1 MEICFCPAD
10 VVEGLVRFLASSCPV
25 DDDAVFHQWLNSF
38 HSQTCLKLLPTLI
51 QSESVDLSWI
61 PLIGSIIANV
71 SGRSKKIPCHHHHV
85 FGQALANPAQ
95 QLGRE
100 SCSISSLFYVLLRVY
115 QLGNDQ
121 VKKLVLKAVNCGGHP
136 CCCLPPDAI
145 YQMLFERVTQV
156 PEFLNVLDVIFRST
170 GFAASAPA
178 MVDFQCHFCRFN
190 GGQEL
195 ERCRRMGVYAST
207 ESLSKSCWNVA
218 LPDPWRAFD
227 FYTEYVMAR
236 MDEPFSLLVVKHL
249 QRLIPAGTS
258 QVKMEMFARVF
269 YPILTLPSGSS
280 DRSSIA
286 GQIRESCWQ
295 ITATLVQQRSICDL
309 FLSSNGLELLLDLC
323 RSPDWSWNVARVLQS
338 MIGIQLI
345 QLDQDLIENVDIRLA
360 NEALALAI
368 LEHLLAHHMAYI
380 FKSLDLNLEISELE
394 TATETVGSF
403 DAVWVEHLKTFEHLD
418 GNLVTASALWE
429 TTVRL
434 FVHNRA
440 FSSWFANHSFVKWIE
455 LTIPPLCN
463 HLSKSGAHHWML
475 YADLLELFL
484 ALSLLPGSP
493 NRLKDVLKH
502 FAPRRNLAA
511 VYEMMLRTS
520 TLERW
525 IVPEHH
531 VRPVEPPARN

>member
-1 MEICFCPAD
+1 
-10 VVEGLVRFLASSCPV
+10 
-25 DDDAVFHQWLNSF
+25 
-38 HSQTCLKLLPTLI
+38 
-51 QSESVDLSWI
+51 
-61 PLIGSIIANV
+61 
-71 SGRSKKIPCHHHHV
+71 
-85 FGQALANPAQ
+85 
-95 QLGRE
+95 
-100 SCSISSLFYVLLRVY
+100 
-115 QLGNDQ
+115 
-121 VKKLVLKAVNCGGHP
+121 
-136 CCCLPPDAI
+136 
-145 YQMLFERVTQV
+145 
-156 PEFLNVLDVIFRST
+156 
-170 GFAASAPA
+170 
-178 MVDFQCHFCRFN
+178 
-190 GGQEL
+190 
-195 ERCRRMGVYAST
+195 
-207 ESLSKSCWNVA
+207 
-218 LPDPWRAFD
+218 
-227 FYTEYVMAR
+227 
-236 MDEPFSLLVVKHL
+236 
-249 QRLIPAGTS
+249 
-258 QVKMEMFARVF
+258 
-269 YPILTLPSGSS
+269 
-280 DRSSIA
+280 
-286 GQIRESCWQ
+286 
-295 ITATLVQQRSICDL
+295 
-309 FLSSNGLELLLDLC
+309 
-323 RSPDWSWNVARVLQS
+323 

-368 LEHLLAHHMAYI
+368 LEHLLTHHMAYI

-418 GNLVTASALWE
+418 GNHVTASALWE

-475 YADLLELFL
+475 YADWLELFL

-531 VRPVEPPARN
+531 VRPVEPPARNQSDGYEAEEEPVALEPTAPFKKSTKPVKKSVVIEELLRNFSYWQWHTADDERSALFQDFLNVFTRTAAICFHPPTATVLSNRGMLAIVLSELKPILIGHPDSSAGIRQQLLRMIISLGKQRITPGELQLHPPRCLESHPNGRISTDSHVELPQPEGYRRR